1 MNSTDRDGS
10 FYRHDDTDREFFL
23 STDDEG
29 EEIREESLIDDTSNT
44 DELGDALDEKE
55 SDNAV
60 RPEDFGLRGEKA
72 KNIYCDKKELYEE
85 IRKYQEE
92 GIPTDALGEMLIKIA
107 LHMST
112 MARFWRY
119 SHDIKEE
126 LVDNAIKQMLVSV
139 PKFNLK
145 DPKKNPFGYLSM
157 ICYRDMLHS
166 LKKHFKQDKI
176 AKMVAEAHISKMSG
190 ENPGDERLAMLKS
203 TLEKNEEYN
212 SFLKN
217 ERYPYP
223 PKQVDMFALSKSEQA
238 RRRRIEEKRASKSS
252 KSKKSAK

>member
-1 MNSTDRDGS
+1 MKSDIQTRGRT
-10 FYRHDDTDREFFL
+10 YTERDREFFL
-23 STDDEG
+23 ETSDDEA
-29 EEIREESLIDDTSNT
+29 EAREELMMDSVANT

-55 SDNAV
+55 VDNSV
-60 RPEDFGLRGEKA
+60 NPEDFGLRGEKA

-85 IRKYQEE
+85 IRKYQED
-92 GIPTDALGEMLIKIA
+92 GVATDALGEMLIKIA

-119 SHDIKEE
+119 SHAIKEE
-126 LVDNAIKQMLVSV
+126 LVDNAVIQMLLSV

-145 DPKKNPFGYLSM
+145 DEKKNPFGYLSM

-176 AKMVAEAHISKMSG
+176 CKAVAEAKISRLTG
-190 ENPGDERLAMLKS
+190 DNPGDEKLAMLKS
-203 TLEKNEEYN
+203 TLERNEEYN
-212 SFLKN
+212 NFLKN
-217 ERYPYP
+217 DRYPYP

-238 RRRRIEEKRASKSS
+238 RRKRAAERKA
-252 KSKKSAK
+252 AKAAAK